1 MLSVVAA
8 LSSLSQSFFLFEAK
22 FDFWGF
28 ECKLYGPLKN
38 APIPQEVKGSADGDS
53 LRQLFFVFG
62 LDFRVC
68 AWYCTALLSDA
79 GDVPVPVLPTV
90 RHDPPAF
97 LRNA

>member
-38 APIPQEVKGSADGDS
+38 APIPQEVKGMADGDS
-53 LRQLFFVFG
+53 LRQPFFRQNPDNLF
-62 LDFRVC
+62 DF
-68 AWYCTALLSDA
+68 LLGSDIFIA
-79 GDVPVPVLPTV
+79 SFHVGRSVS
-90 RHDPPAF
+90 DPYF
-97 LRNA
+97 